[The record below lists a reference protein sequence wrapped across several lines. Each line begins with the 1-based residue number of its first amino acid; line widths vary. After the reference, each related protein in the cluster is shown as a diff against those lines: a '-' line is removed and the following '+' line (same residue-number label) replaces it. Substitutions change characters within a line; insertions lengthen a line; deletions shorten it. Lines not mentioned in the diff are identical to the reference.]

1 MLQAKDLQIG
11 DWYAFRG
18 HPYQCTASDIA
29 SLAEC
34 EKQGAPTDI
43 SEIPITEEILEKN
56 FKDSEADYV
65 KERINVGYSVNWIEL
80 HDFNGSFYVIL
91 DMPYKLNSARI
102 EHLHKGVFNYVH
114 EIQHLFRLCGI
125 EHEIKL

>member
-56 FKDSEADYV
+56 FEKKTFYGIYDDYFDLSIREYSDSIYV
-65 KERINVGYSVNWIEL
+65 VTFHNC
-80 HDFNGSFYVIL
+80 DASFPDQIVTL
-91 DMPYKLNSARI
+91 C
-102 EHLHKGVFNYVH
+102 FVH
-114 EIQHLFRLCGI
+114 ELQHFLHHCGI
-125 EHEIKL
+125 EKEIML